1 MGKRIIAQRR
11 GRGSPTFKAPSH
23 KYKGKLEHLRVNK
36 NETVLGKIAE
46 IVHDPARSTPIARL
60 TIEKREGEEKEEKTE
75 ERFVVVP
82 EGVGVGD
89 EMVYGESA
97 AIKTGNTL
105 PLRCIPEGITVCNLE
120 ARPNDGGKF
129 ARASGNFATLLAHEQ
144 ETETEETGAGRGVGA
159 GGRTGAGRTGAGA
172 GKTLVVMPSGKKKW
186 LSSDCFA
193 TIGVVAG
200 GGRTEKPFVK
210 AGKKYHKMK
219 ARAAKYPTVRGVAMN
234 SVDHPFGGGGHQHV
248 GKSKTPG
255 KGAPPGRKVGSIAAK
270 RTGRGGKG

>member
-11 GRGSPTFKAPSH
+11 GRGSSTFSAPSH
-23 KYKGKLEHLRVNK
+23 KYKGNLEHIGVNKLEVVTGIIN
-36 NETVLGKIAE
+36 E

-60 TIEKREGEEKEEKTE
+60 RIEKGKQIED
-75 ERFVVVP
+75 RFVIVP
-82 EGVGVGD
+82 EGVGEGD
-89 EMVYGESA
+89 EMAYGESVA
-97 AIKTGNTL
+97 VKTGNTL
-105 PLRCIPEGITVCNLE
+105 PLRCIPEGVAICNLE

-144 ETETEETGAGRGVGA
+144 ET
-159 GGRTGAGRTGAGA
+159 
-172 GKTLVVMPSGKKKW
+172 GKTLVAMPSGKKKW

-219 ARAAKYPTVRGVAMN
+219 VRAAKYPTVRGVAMN
-234 SVDHPFGGGGHQHV
+234 PVDHPFGGGGHQHV
-248 GKSKTPG
+248 GKSKTPAR
-255 KGAPPGRKVGSIAAK
+255 GAPPGRKVGNIAAK
-270 RTGRGGKG
+270 RTGYKR

>member
-23 KYKGKLEHLRVNK
+23 KYKGNLEHVKVNK
-36 NETVLGKIAE
+36 RETVSGVVEE
-46 IVHDPARSTPIARL
+46 IVHDPARSAPIARIR
-60 TIEKREGEEKEEKTE
+60 IEEEKQT
-75 ERFVVVP
+75 FVIVP
-82 EGVGVGD
+82 EGVGEGD

-105 PLRCIPEGITVCNLE
+105 PLRCIPEGIMICNLE

-144 ETETEETGAGRGVGA
+144 ET
-159 GGRTGAGRTGAGA
+159 

-219 ARAAKYPTVRGVAMN
+219 TRAAKYPTVRGVAMN
-234 SVDHPFGGGGHQHV
+234 PVDHPFGGGGHQHV
-248 GKSKTPG
+248 GKSKTPSR
-255 KGAPPGRKVGSIAAK
+255 GAPPGRKVGSIAAK
-270 RTGRGGKG
+270 RTGKK

>member
-11 GRGSPTFKAPSH
+11 GRGSPTFRAPSH
-23 KYKGKLEHLRVNK
+23 KYKGNLEHVKANK
-36 NETVLGKIAE
+36 CETVSGVVEE
-46 IVHDPARSTPIARL
+46 IVHDPARSAPIAR
-60 TIEKREGEEKEEKTE
+60 IRVEEGKQMGY
-75 ERFVVVP
+75 RFVIVP
-82 EGVGVGD
+82 EGVGEGD

-97 AIKTGNTL
+97 GIKTGNTL
-105 PLRCIPEGITVCNLE
+105 PLRRIPEGFTICNVE
-120 ARPNDGGKF
+120 GRPNDGGKF
-129 ARASGNFATLLAHEQ
+129 ARASGNFATVLAHEQ
-144 ETETEETGAGRGVGA
+144 ET
-159 GGRTGAGRTGAGA
+159 

-234 SVDHPFGGGGHQHV
+234 PVDHPFGGGGHQHV

-255 KGAPPGRKVGSIAAK
+255 RGAPPGRKVGSIAAK
-270 RTGRGGKG
+270 RTGKR

>member
-11 GRGSPTFKAPSH
+11 GRGSPTFRAPSH
-23 KYKGKLEHLRVNK
+23 KYKGNLEHVRVNK
-36 NETVLGKIAE
+36 NETASGVIKE
-46 IVHDPARSTPIARL
+46 IVHDPARSAPIARIM
-60 TIEKREGEEKEEKTE
+60 IEKGKQIEEK
-75 ERFVVVP
+75 FVIVP
-82 EGVGVGD
+82 EGVGEGD
-89 EMVYGESA
+89 EMAYGESA

-105 PLRCIPEGITVCNLE
+105 PLRSIPEGITICNLE

-129 ARASGNFATLLAHEQ
+129 ARASGNCATLLAHEQ
-144 ETETEETGAGRGVGA
+144 ET
-159 GGRTGAGRTGAGA
+159 
-172 GKTLVVMPSGKKKW
+172 GKTLVLMPSGKKKW

-234 SVDHPFGGGGHQHV
+234 PVDHPFGGGGHQHV
-248 GKSKTPG
+248 GKSKTPAR
-255 KGAPPGRKVGSIAAK
+255 GAPPGRKVGNIAAK
-270 RTGRGGKG
+270 RTGYKR

>member
-11 GRGSPTFKAPSH
+11 GRGSPTFRAPSH
-23 KYKGKLEHLRVNK
+23 KYKGNLEHVKVNK
-36 NETVLGKIAE
+36 NETVAGVIKE
-46 IVHDPARSTPIARL
+46 IVHDPARSAPIASIM
-60 TIEKREGEEKEEKTE
+60 IEKGKQIEEK
-75 ERFVVVP
+75 FVIVP
-82 EGVGVGD
+82 EGVGEGD
-89 EMVYGESA
+89 EMAYGESA

-105 PLRCIPEGITVCNLE
+105 PLRCIPEGITICNLE

-129 ARASGNFATLLAHEQ
+129 ARASGNCATLLAHEQ
-144 ETETEETGAGRGVGA
+144 ETR
-159 GGRTGAGRTGAGA
+159 
-172 GKTLVVMPSGKKKW
+172 KTLVVMPSGKKKW

-234 SVDHPFGGGGHQHV
+234 PVDHPHGGGGHQHV

-255 KGAPPGRKVGSIAAK
+255 RGAPPGRKVGSIAAK
-270 RTGRGGKG
+270 RTGYKR

>member
-11 GRGSPTFKAPSH
+11 GRGSPTFRAPSH
-23 KYKGKLEHLRVNK
+23 KYKGNLEHVRVNK
-36 NETVLGKIAE
+36 NETVAGVIKE
-46 IVHDPARSTPIARL
+46 IVHDPARSAPIASIM
-60 TIEKREGEEKEEKTE
+60 IEKGKQIGEK
-75 ERFVVVP
+75 FVIVP
-82 EGVGVGD
+82 EGVGEGD
-89 EMVYGESA
+89 EMAYGESA

-105 PLRCIPEGITVCNLE
+105 PLRCIPEGITICNLE

-129 ARASGNFATLLAHEQ
+129 ARASGNCATLLAHEQ
-144 ETETEETGAGRGVGA
+144 ETR
-159 GGRTGAGRTGAGA
+159 
-172 GKTLVVMPSGKKKW
+172 KTLVVMPSGKKKW

-234 SVDHPFGGGGHQHV
+234 PVDHPHGGGGHQHV

-255 KGAPPGRKVGSIAAK
+255 RGAPPGRKVGSIAAK
-270 RTGRGGKG
+270 RTGYKR

>member
-11 GRGSPTFKAPSH
+11 GRGSPTFRAPSH
-23 KYKGKLEHLRVNK
+23 RYKGNLEHVRVNK
-36 NETVLGKIAE
+36 NEAAAGIIKE
-46 IVHDPARSTPIARL
+46 IVHDPARSAPIAHIR
-60 TIEKREGEEKEEKTE
+60 IEKGKQIED
-75 ERFVVVP
+75 RFVIVP
-82 EGVGVGD
+82 EGVGEGD
-89 EMVYGESA
+89 EMAYGESA

-105 PLRCIPEGITVCNLE
+105 PLRRMPEGITICNLE

-129 ARASGNFATLLAHEQ
+129 ARASGNCATLLAHEQ
-144 ETETEETGAGRGVGA
+144 ETR
-159 GGRTGAGRTGAGA
+159 
-172 GKTLVVMPSGKKKW
+172 KTLVVMPSGKKKW

-234 SVDHPFGGGGHQHV
+234 PVDHPHGGGGHQHV

-255 KGAPPGRKVGSIAAK
+255 RGAPPGRKVGSIAAK
-270 RTGRGGKG
+270 RTGYKR

>member
-11 GRGSPTFKAPSH
+11 GRGSPTFRAPSH
-23 KYKGKLEHLRVNK
+23 RYKGNLEHVRVNK
-36 NETVLGKIAE
+36 NEAAAGIIKE
-46 IVHDPARSTPIARL
+46 IVHDPARSAPIAHIR
-60 TIEKREGEEKEEKTE
+60 IEKGKQIED
-75 ERFVVVP
+75 RFVIVP
-82 EGVGVGD
+82 EGIGEGD
-89 EMVYGESA
+89 EMAYGESA

-105 PLRCIPEGITVCNLE
+105 PLRRMPEGITICNLE

-144 ETETEETGAGRGVGA
+144 ET
-159 GGRTGAGRTGAGA
+159 

-219 ARAAKYPTVRGVAMN
+219 THAAKYPTVRGVAMN
-234 SVDHPFGGGGHQHV
+234 PVDHPFGGGGHQHV

-255 KGAPPGRKVGSIAAK
+255 RGAPPGRKVGSIAAK
-270 RTGRGGKG
+270 RTGKR